1 MESLHSATIILA
13 AAVITVPVARRL
25 GLGALLGFLVAGAA
39 IGPEAL
45 GLVTDVDAILH
56 FAELGVVLLLFVI
69 GLELQPSRLWTLR
82 KPIAAFGFMQMFI
95 TGGVLALIGRLMGL
109 DPAPAAVVGLTL
121 SLSSTAFALQ
131 TLAER
136 GELTTRH
143 GRSAFAIL
151 LFQDIAAIPV
161 LAAVPYLAGPGSGM
175 FDIAGLVAA
184 AETIGILVAVAVAG
198 RYLLRYALR
207 VVAATRV
214 REVFTAA
221 ALLTVVGTA
230 GLMTQLGLSA
240 ALGTFIAGV
249 LLADSEFR
257 HELEA
262 DLEPFKG
269 LLLGLFFMAV
279 GMSLDLGLL
288 LSEPVRLFALVAGL
302 LLAKGLV
309 LYGLGRANGLDR
321 RSARS
326 LAVALGEGGEFAFVI
341 FGAAATYGLLGH
353 GFSDRMVAVVTLSMA
368 ITPLLFALNARLTDA
383 KWVGG
388 EKTAAYETLPGD
400 ESQVII
406 AGFGRFGQI
415 IGRMLSALRIRF
427 TALEKSPEQVDFV
440 RQYGSKVYYG
450 DASRLDLLQA
460 ARADKAEIFVLA
472 IDDVEDSLRAA
483 ETVLKHF
490 PQLKVFARARNR
502 AHAYRLMELGIA
514 VVWRETFLSSL
525 DMAKHVLE
533 GLGLPDYEAER
544 VAEKFRAYDEQ
555 RLYGHFGQHQDEKRM
570 QVLAKKAAEELRDLF
585 AQDAEQREEEP
596 RPKRSGPR

>member
-1 MESLHSATIILA
+1 MENLDSATIILA
-13 AAVITVPVARRL
+13 AAVVTVPIARRL

-39 IGPEAL
+39 IGPRAL

-69 GLELQPSRLWTLR
+69 GLELQPSRLWTMR
-82 KPIAAFGFMQMFI
+82 KPIAAFGFMQLFI
-95 TGGVLALIGRLMGL
+95 TGGALAVVGRLIGL
-109 DPAPAAVVGLTL
+109 DVASAAVVGLAL

-151 LFQDIAAIPV
+151 LFQDIAAIPL
-161 LAAVPYLAGPGSGM
+161 LAAIPVFAGVG
-175 FDIAGLVAA
+175 AGLFDAGGLLAA
-184 AETIGILVAVAVAG
+184 AETVGILVAVAVVG
-198 RYLLRYALR
+198 KYLLRYGLR
-207 VVAATRV
+207 IVAATRV
-214 REVFTAA
+214 QEVFTAA
-221 ALLTVVGTA
+221 SLLTVVGTA
-230 GLMTQLGLSA
+230 GLMAQLGISA
-240 ALGTFIAGV
+240 ALGSFVAGV

-288 LSEPVRLFALVAGL
+288 LQEPLRLIVLVAGL
-302 LLAKGLV
+302 LLVKGV
-309 LYGLGRANGLDR
+309 ILYGLGRANGLDA
-321 RSARS
+321 RSSRS

-353 GFSDRMVAVVTLSMA
+353 GFADRLIAVVTLSMA
-368 ITPLLFALNARLTDA
+368 ATPLLFALNTRLTERLKTVTA
-383 KWVGG
+383 KP
-388 EKTAAYETLPGD
+388 YDQLPGD

-415 IGRMLSALRIRF
+415 VGRVLGAKGIRF
-427 TALEKSPEQVDFV
+427 TALERSPEQVDFV
-440 RQYGSKVYYG
+440 RQYGAEVYYG
-450 DASRLDLLQA
+450 DASRLDLLNA
-460 ARADKAEIFVLA
+460 AKADRAEIFVLA
-472 IDDVEDSLRAA
+472 IDDVEASLRTA
-483 ETVLKHF
+483 EMVLKHF
-490 PQLKVFARARNR
+490 PHLKMFARARNR
-502 AHAYRLMELGIA
+502 AHAYRLMELGIS

-525 DMAKHVLE
+525 DMTRHVLE

-544 VAEKFRAYDEQ
+544 MTESFRAHDEQ
-555 RLYGHFGQHQDEKRM
+555 RLYAHFGAHQDEKRM
-570 QVLAKKAAEELRDLF
+570 QALAKKAAEELRDLF
-585 AQDAEQREEEP
+585 AEDAEQREG
-596 RPKRSGPR
+596 RSQRGAKK

>member
-1 MESLHSATIILA
+1 MDNLDSATIILA
-13 AAVITVPVARRL
+13 AAVVTVPIARRL

-39 IGPEAL
+39 IGPQAL

-69 GLELQPSRLWTLR
+69 GLELQPSRLWTMR
-82 KPIAAFGFMQMFI
+82 KPIAAFGFMQLFV
-95 TGGVLALIGRLMGL
+95 TGGALAVAGRLIGL
-109 DPAPAAVVGLTL
+109 DAAAAAVVGLTL

-151 LFQDIAAIPV
+151 LFQDIAAIPL
-161 LAAVPYLAGPGSGM
+161 LAAIPV
-175 FDIAGLVAA
+175 IAGAGSSLFDAAGMLAA
-184 AETIGILVAVAVAG
+184 AETMGLLIVVAIAG
-198 RYLLRYALR
+198 KYLLRYALR
-207 VVAATRV
+207 IVAATRV
-214 REVFTAA
+214 QEVFTAA

-230 GLMTQLGLSA
+230 LLMAHLGLSA

-288 LSEPVRLFALVAGL
+288 LREPVRLVLLVAGL
-302 LLAKGLV
+302 LVVKSAV
-309 LYGLGRANGLDR
+309 LYGLGRANGLDA

-326 LAVALGEGGEFAFVI
+326 LAVSLGEGGEFAFVI

-353 GFSDRMVAVVTLSMA
+353 GFADRMVAVVTLSMA
-368 ITPLLFALNARLTDA
+368 VTPLLFTLNARLTDA
-383 KWVGG
+383 GKARGA
-388 EKTAAYETLPGD
+388 KAAAYDRLPDD

-415 IGRMLSALRIRF
+415 IGRILRAKGIRF
-427 TALEKSPEQVDFV
+427 TALEISAEQVDFV

-450 DASRLDLLQA
+450 DASRLDLLHA
-460 ARADKAEIFVLA
+460 AKADKAEIFVLA
-472 IDDVEDSLRAA
+472 IDEVDASLRTV
-483 ETVLKHF
+483 ETVSKHF
-490 PQLKVFARARNR
+490 PHLKIFARARNR

-525 DMAKHVLE
+525 DMARHVLE

-544 VAEKFRAYDEQ
+544 VAERFRAYDEQ

-570 QVLAKKAAEELRDLF
+570 QVLAKKSADELRDLF
-585 AQDAEQREEEP
+585 AEDARHDEGSR
-596 RPKRSGPR
+596 RKDGNA